1 MIKKINRK
9 KKLKEKNNHI
19 NNSEKNNNKKCEY
32 KKILINKIS
41 PNELRR
47 SESTEENINMN
58 KRFINKSWDFNNIK
72 KENNT
77 NLKINYKKKYIVKD
91 IQEDCK
97 KDTRKSLERSHT
109 KINEIKLFNSNSSQI
124 LFNKGNYNNNLNYN
138 NNIITILNN
147 KSKNS
152 DETMSKFSIKID
164 FINKNIKTVNH
175 KITNLE
181 DKYQTIVN
189 QLNNI
194 YKIVSSYFHHRKK
207 SVVKRKE
214 HAKKKEKEMI
224 SDTQFMNKIS
234 ELYNDNNEFNLKIP
248 NDEYNKALKRIEP
261 FLIKKFKKSP

>member
-1 MIKKINRK
+1 MDEGRKKGWTPEKKNKEEVKSINTNMEKPIINKKNTYNDYSSFLSKNLKFKNSIENNNNNNDIIKKEDNNKDNNIND
-9 KKLKEKNNHI
+9 NNKDSNI
-19 NNSEKNNNKKCEY
+19 DNNKNNNAF
-32 KKILINKIS
+32 LTSLN
-41 PNELRR
+41 
-47 SESTEENINMN
+47 NIN
-58 KRFINKSWDFNNIK
+58 NNY
-72 KENNT
+72 
-77 NLKINYKKKYIVKD
+77 NYY
-91 IQEDCK
+91 
-97 KDTRKSLERSHT
+97 
-109 KINEIKLFNSNSSQI
+109 
-124 LFNKGNYNNNLNYN
+124 YNNNLNDN

-194 YKIVSSYFHHRKK
+194 YKIVSSYFHHRRK

-214 HAKKKEKEMI
+214 HSKKKEKEMI

-234 ELYNDNNEFNLKIP
+234 ELYNDNEYNLKKP
-248 NDEYNKALKRIEP
+248 NEEYNNTLKRIEP
-261 FLIKKFKKSP
+261 FLIKKFKSNQ